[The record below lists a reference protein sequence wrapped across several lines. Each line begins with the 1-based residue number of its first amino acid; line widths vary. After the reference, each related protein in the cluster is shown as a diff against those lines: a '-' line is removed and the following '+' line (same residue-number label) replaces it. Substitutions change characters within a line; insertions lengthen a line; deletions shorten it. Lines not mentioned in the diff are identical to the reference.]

1 MTVDTVSEKTAEMNG
16 SAVASSSS
24 SSSPQEISGGQHW
37 RTFVDHSTE
46 SGVETVSSSM
56 GFGTMPNLWKAEEP
70 LQPPIQRSAT
80 YTSSDAF
87 GSMGDL
93 RDTRASIQSAPG
105 VSTMQY
111 GRNSF
116 FTADSPAMELRGYN
130 GVNDSIRKSTTMG
143 RGFDS
148 ARHGTPARAA
158 TRSLL
163 DEAPARGAAT
173 YSHAPRDTFFGES
186 GGATNGRRSGLE
198 FETGQIG
205 FGGVNQMESRT
216 LSFDDDGD
224 SLNWGAQSIPPT
236 PASFASLDTTTRH
249 GGWEQIASG
258 EPTRTPAP
266 SGESADLTG
275 WAVAVDEESVVG
287 ETDENGL
294 REWTKATDSFSRAGS
309 SRSVATRDNG
319 VSCDSP
325 WRRSATTPSD
335 ARFDLGY
342 DDAHEWPRAPFDTP
356 MSTSAWGDSPADG
369 WPGTVARSLDF
380 STAGDLSNANGRA
393 RHHRHHHRHS
403 KHRRQWDAFKV
414 SVLGRRSSRGEGLR
428 QSSFCSE
435 MEDYLYLLEM
445 TEHIPSVRE
454 MVIEPW
460 AKYFAFKM
468 ELPEVAQEE
477 EEEESLDSVENLPS
491 AVEDTRPAEPKKE
504 RRVFVSILS
513 YPGTLPRPNSLEV
526 RLVRSDQ
533 SEILSMAF
541 ASRGEPLSVEVPADA
556 PPNFLIEL
564 IFGGCELVARYQ
576 WAAAIACPGAP
587 LEAPLEKRGRPED
600 QFELDEDPQKSFFAC
615 PMNLSTEVINFG
627 IIPIDKSSFQDIFV
641 RNESPEMEEFSFSK
655 REDNGSRNLEVR
667 IQPESST
674 VPPGDSVSVRVEV
687 RATDPARE
695 GGPFETFYDVH
706 LGGRNTPARLHLMG
720 TFVKQELEMVVEGA
734 DPGTV
739 DFGQV
744 YCGLRKTVKVRLVN
758 KGPLNL
764 PFSSSLVEADETP
777 PGVIEASP
785 INGVVKAF
793 DTTTIHVSFR
803 PPKYIE
809 RKGFKCTRAAQ
820 EIINRYQ
827 CQVKVESK
835 DLLDYQLTLP
845 VVGSSI
851 VPTLS
856 VAPSSLDFGGCPVD
870 RSRRRRLWLLFLPSH
885 SGNHQRDIHVMYC
898 NKLYSVVVYAIGWGE
913 VAGGPGTEATAWGW
927 RRSLRT
933 LPPEYKFVDQDEVKA
948 QRAAAAAVVKGGA
961 RPITLTRIMKSK
973 STSMDHAESSML
985 LRSVLL
991 ERTGDTTQYALSP
1004 SGMQEHIR
1012 NKKFY
1017 NESIRKAAREGKK
1030 ARSGGE
1036 VDIFGAGD
1044 VDLGMYRKVRSP
1056 RLSVDEILHD
1066 ELYKLKLVDGG
1077 VGKCHRGVTGL
1088 MYQHDGMELLSEKH
1102 EPAPLTQVEA
1112 APVTV
1117 NNIALFH
1124 KYPHLLPKEQQP
1136 SVQQE
1141 RGSRKRSVSFDP
1153 RASQGPHQKED
1164 PSRWTP
1170 CPMTEREQNLL
1181 KLICVQYLPKD
1192 SPTLTPSVRLK
1203 IRRYLQYLMFVDS
1216 GFKDFLLC
1224 NSGNAAKLLEN
1235 IGRLLEANGN
1245 QRRPVH
1251 KAVQIATSACVKI
1264 PVELQD
1270 SEAIT

>member
-1 MTVDTVSEKTAEMNG
+1 
-16 SAVASSSS
+16 
-24 SSSPQEISGGQHW
+24 
-37 RTFVDHSTE
+37 
-46 SGVETVSSSM
+46 
-56 GFGTMPNLWKAEEP
+56 
-70 LQPPIQRSAT
+70 
-80 YTSSDAF
+80 
-87 GSMGDL
+87 
-93 RDTRASIQSAPG
+93 
-105 VSTMQY
+105 
-111 GRNSF
+111 
-116 FTADSPAMELRGYN
+116 
-130 GVNDSIRKSTTMG
+130 
-143 RGFDS
+143 
-148 ARHGTPARAA
+148 
-158 TRSLL
+158 
-163 DEAPARGAAT
+163 
-173 YSHAPRDTFFGES
+173 
-186 GGATNGRRSGLE
+186 
-198 FETGQIG
+198 IG

-224 SLNWGAQSIPPT
+224 SLNWGVQSIPPT
-236 PASFASLDTTTRH
+236 PASFVSLDTTTRH

-258 EPTRTPAP
+258 EPTRMPAP

-287 ETDENGL
+287 ETDESGL

-335 ARFDLGY
+335 ARFDLGF

-403 KHRRQWDAFKV
+403 KHRRKVSLSPPIDLGSDDKPLTRSALQPWKPPQAPKHDGHQGSISAQLKRVSTSITGQWDAFKV

-477 EEEESLDSVENLPS
+477 EEEEESLDSVENLPS
-491 AVEDTRPAEPKKE
+491 AVEDTRPPEPKKE

-600 QFELDEDPQKSFFAC
+600 QFELDEDPQKSIFASFKIAFVTDQNFRQPVSS
-615 PMNLSTEVINFG
+615 PMDCGKAFGEKGVPAEGCSIGSRMSPANFLF
-627 IIPIDKSSFQDIFV
+627 DT
-641 RNESPEMEEFSFSK
+641 ESPEMEEFSFSK

-744 YCGLRKTVKVRLVN
+744 YCGLRKTVKVRLIN
-758 KGPLNL
+758 NGPLNL
-764 PFSSSLVEADETP
+764 PFSSSLVEADETSL
-777 PGVIEASP
+777 GVIEASP
-785 INGVVKAF
+785 IKGVVKAF

-820 EIINRYQ
+820 EIINQYQ
-827 CQVKVESK
+827 CRVKVESE

-856 VAPSSLDFGGCPVD
+856 VAPSSLDFGGCPVGD
-870 RSRRRRLWLLFLPSH
+870 RRDIVLTLRNEHASLPIDWAIPNTSH
-885 SGNHQRDIHVMYC
+885 INVRPAAGKIGPLSTQEVVVTFSPKSLGNHQRDIHVMYC
-898 NKLYSVVVYAIGWGE
+898 NKLYSVMVYAIGWGE
-913 VAGGPGTEATAWGW
+913 VAGGPGQKQRHGLEAIPEDFA
-927 RRSLRT
+927 
-933 LPPEYKFVDQDEVKA
+933 PEYKFVDQDEVKA
-948 QRAAAAAVVKGGA
+948 QRAAAAAVVKEGA

-973 STSMDHAESSML
+973 STSRL
-985 LRSVLL
+985 L
-991 ERTGDTTQYALSP
+991 GDCS
-1004 SGMQEHIR
+1004 
-1012 NKKFY
+1012 
-1017 NESIRKAAREGKK
+1017 
-1030 ARSGGE
+1030 
-1036 VDIFGAGD
+1036 
-1044 VDLGMYRKVRSP
+1044 
-1056 RLSVDEILHD
+1056 
-1066 ELYKLKLVDGG
+1066 LKGY
-1077 VGKCHRGVTGL
+1077 CGL
-1088 MYQHDGMELLSEKH
+1088 
-1102 EPAPLTQVEA
+1102 
-1112 APVTV
+1112 
-1117 NNIALFH
+1117 
-1124 KYPHLLPKEQQP
+1124 
-1136 SVQQE
+1136 
-1141 RGSRKRSVSFDP
+1141 
-1153 RASQGPHQKED
+1153 
-1164 PSRWTP
+1164 
-1170 CPMTEREQNLL
+1170 
-1181 KLICVQYLPKD
+1181 
-1192 SPTLTPSVRLK
+1192 
-1203 IRRYLQYLMFVDS
+1203 RRY
-1216 GFKDFLLC
+1216 GP
-1224 NSGNAAKLLEN
+1224 
-1235 IGRLLEANGN
+1235 R
-1245 QRRPVH
+1245 
-1251 KAVQIATSACVKI
+1251 
-1264 PVELQD
+1264 
-1270 SEAIT
+1270 